1 MKKLSVIIIGAGNL
15 GKALVK
21 STMFEKRGVDVVAL
35 FDIGPELVG
44 TTVDDIP
51 IYSIESLGEFCQSN
65 AVDMAVLTLPKEAAR
80 ATAALA
86 VKHGIKGFWNFTSE
100 ELALGDDVIVENVHL
115 GDSLMTLS
123 YRLCSQNENTDAS
136 DT

>member
-1 MKKLSVIIIGAGNL
+1 
-15 GKALVK
+15 
-21 STMFEKRGVDVVAL
+21 MFEKRGVDVVAL
-35 FDIGPELVG
+35 FDTDPALVG
-44 TTVDDIP
+44 TSVDEIP
-51 IYSIESLGEFCQSN
+51 IYSIDSLGEFCENN

-86 VKHGIKGFWNFTSE
+86 VKHGVKGFWNFTSE
-100 ELALGDDVIVENVHL
+100 ELALGDDVIIENVHL

-123 YRLCSQNENTDAS
+123 YRLCSQNENTETS